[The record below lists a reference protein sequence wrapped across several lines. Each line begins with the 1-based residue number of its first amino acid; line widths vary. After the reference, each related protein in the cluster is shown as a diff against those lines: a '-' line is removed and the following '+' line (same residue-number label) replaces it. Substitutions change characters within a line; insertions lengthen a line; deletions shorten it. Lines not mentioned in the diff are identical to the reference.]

1 MDHNLF
7 VRRADW
13 YVEDRDTGHYRPYR
27 SLYGHRVRRKRVYGH
42 HFTHVMYGGHN
53 SRLLF
58 QKKADWKAVVRLLPA
73 AVAGFFIAIWVDDQ
87 IPASDFRF
95 LLGITLL
102 TVFLVMLWSEFTGSQ
117 NRWAHAWWFA
127 PFFGLLGG
135 FVTMIG
141 NAAGAV
147 MAIYLLSMRK
157 EKMEFIGTNAWFFM
171 VVNLLKLPLQILV
184 WHNITFESFRLNLL
198 MLPFL
203 GLGACI
209 GLRIVR
215 RFSDQSFHRFIQIVT
230 AFSVVLMITR

>member
-1 MDHNLF
+1 
-7 VRRADW
+7 
-13 YVEDRDTGHYRPYR
+13 
-27 SLYGHRVRRKRVYGH
+27 
-42 HFTHVMYGGHN
+42 
-53 SRLLF
+53 
-58 QKKADWKAVVRLLPA
+58 
-73 AVAGFFIAIWVDDQ
+73 
-87 IPASDFRF
+87 
-95 LLGITLL
+95 
-102 TVFLVMLWSEFTGSQ
+102 MLWSEFTGSQ

-209 GLRIVR
+209 GLRIVKR
-215 RFSDQSFHRFIQIVT
+215 LSDHSFHRFIQIVT
-230 AFSVVLMITR
+230 AFSVILMITR